1 MPQNDQTAT
10 KENFYNWY
18 KDRNS
23 NLCCYNRL
31 ILESSMI
38 LTKIRIMEWK
48 AEEG

>member
-1 MPQNDQTAT
+1 MPQNDQTAA
-10 KENFYNWY
+10 KENYYDWY
-18 KDRNS
+18 KDRN